1 MNPNGLPLQNRSS
14 RTERTRAA
22 LIAAGRQLF
31 SDHPVDAVTVDDIVQ
46 SAKVGK
52 GSFYNHFA
60 DRETLLRAISS
71 EIRASIER
79 AVALAN
85 ADIRDPAR
93 RLARAPSESRT

>member
-93 RLARAPSESRT
+93 RLARAMCVY